1 MQTAELILL
10 AAGLAMD
17 ACAGSMTN
25 GLCCRNMHGGWIAA
39 DGLCFGAMQGAMPLL
54 GFLLGSCFYSVIAAL
69 DHVLALILLCAI
81 GGRMLWEAHG
91 STADSGGSNM
101 TIPLLMMQG
110 IAGSIDAL
118 AVGIS
123 FSAFAQ
129 FRILPAAAMIAS
141 VTAVL
146 SIAGV
151 LIGRRFGAILQTKAQ
166 ILGGLILIGI
176 GIRIF
181 VSHVFA

>member
-1 MQTAELILL
+1 M
-10 AAGLAMD
+10 
-17 ACAGSMTN
+17 S
-25 GLCCRNMHGGWIAA
+25 R
-39 DGLCFGAMQGAMPLL
+39 
-54 GFLLGSCFYSVIAAL
+54 
-69 DHVLALILLCAI
+69 
-81 GGRMLWEAHG
+81 
-91 STADSGGSNM
+91 
-101 TIPLLMMQG
+101 PLLMMQG

>member
-17 ACAGSMTN
+17 ACAVSMTN
-25 GLCCRNMHGGWIAA
+25 GLCCRNMRGGWVAA

-54 GFLLGSCFYSVIAAL
+54 GFLLGSCFYTVIAAF
-69 DHVLALILLCAI
+69 DHVLALIMLCTI
-81 GGRMLWEAHG
+81 GGKMLWEACG
-91 STADSGGSNM
+91 SAADACGSDM
-101 TIPLLMMQG
+101 TVPLLMLQG

-129 FRILPAAAMIAS
+129 FRILPAAGVIAA
-141 VTAVL
+141 VTAL
-146 SIAGV
+146 MSAAGV
-151 LIGRRFGAILQTKAQ
+151 LIGRRFGRILRTKAQ